1 MYCVSTLSTVCG
13 LLASVVVRQA
23 VKAGCSVAP
32 GSVAGRPDTKY
43 LAAIGK
49 RLGEGPVSLGFEDL
63 RCAGG
68 LLVLGLGCDIGLC
81 ALLGPA
87 ISASTEREK
96 PRHNN

>member
-1 MYCVSTLSTVCG
+1 
-13 LLASVVVRQA
+13 
-23 VKAGCSVAP
+23 
-32 GSVAGRPDTKY
+32 
-43 LAAIGK
+43 
-49 RLGEGPVSLGFEDL
+49 LGEGPVSLGFEDL